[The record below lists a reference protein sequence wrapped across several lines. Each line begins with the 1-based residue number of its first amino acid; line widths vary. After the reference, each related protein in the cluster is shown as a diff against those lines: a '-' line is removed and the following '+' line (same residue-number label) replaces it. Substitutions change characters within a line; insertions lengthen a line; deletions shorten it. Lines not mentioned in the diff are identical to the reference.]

1 MSKKR
6 NMSEKELILKKRKRE
21 YKFIFMGDQCMIA
34 GRRNPNQSFE
44 YISLVP
50 KTNAEGFI
58 GYLVKEG
65 FKPKK
70 QKHENSS
77 S

>member
-1 MSKKR
+1 MRKER

-34 GRRNPNQSFE
+34 GRRNPNRSFE

-50 KTNAEGFI
+50 ESHAKNFM

-70 QKHENSS
+70 EKHENSS
-77 S
+77 T